1 MSGAASP
8 GGGRAATSAR
18 RYGTLWPAATLFRAI
33 RSPSEADTVATTV
46 RAGHAGRAAVGF
58 VSYARAM
65 RVLGLLVAGIVGAGC
80 GPGEPVDSAA
90 KGEPGDTARDTDP
103 GTDTGC
109 VPTDEVCDGLD
120 NDCDGDLTD
129 EPGYRAWYRDAD
141 GDGYG
146 DEGVVVYACAALD
159 GYTSGRG
166 DCNDADPEISPGV
179 SEQCNGVDDDCD
191 GVVAN
196 GDEDG
201 DGDGWPRCMD
211 CDETDP
217 DIYDGAPEHCDGVDR
232 DCDGVVSLNDDDGD
246 GQTACDGDCDDAD
259 PTRWLGAPEAC
270 DGVDNDCDGG
280 VPADEGIDADGD
292 GALLCGDCD
301 DADPTRSS
309 RHVDTCGDG
318 VDDDCD
324 GVVDGDCVDCDLA
337 VPNDYTTIQAAIDAA
352 TTADLICVGSG
363 TWAENVDFG
372 GAEVTVWAV
381 KGAAATIIDGGALN
395 SVVRF
400 TTGEGPGAALRG
412 FTLTNGYETY
422 AGGGVRIEGA
432 SPTLEDLVVRG
443 NDGGY
448 YGGGVYVDEG
458 APTLTRVAVRD
469 NSAYHYWE
477 WERGAG
483 GGVYLRDADAIL
495 DDVIVEGNIAGE
507 YGGGLCLYDSDAVL
521 TNLTIRENSGVLMG
535 AGIAAWG
542 GAPRLSNVRV
552 LDNATPTFW
561 GFGDIDSRGGGAYL
575 SADARLTNVL
585 VAGNSDVL
593 GAGGLFIDAGYEP
606 VLTNVIVTD
615 NSSGLYAEAGAAPIL
630 SYSNVWGN
638 GTADYTGMD
647 DPTGTDGNVSVDPVL
662 LGGGQLDASSP
673 LLDAGDPSLT
683 DPDGSRSDIGAFGGA
698 GASSWDADGD
708 GFPAW
713 WLPGSYDAA
722 TSPGADCDD
731 DDATVYPAS
740 GC

>member
-1 MSGAASP
+1 MPGRAAPGSSQRGVGAQGPGGAPQSGAAP
-8 GGGRAATSAR
+8 
-18 RYGTLWPAATLFRAI
+18 P
-33 RSPSEADTVATTV
+33 TTV
-46 RAGHAGRAAVGF
+46 RTGDSSGRAVVGF
-58 VSYARAM
+58 VSYARPM
-65 RVLGLLVAGIVGAGC
+65 RVLGLLVTGIVGAGC

-103 GTDTGC
+103 GTGC

-141 GDGYG
+141 GDGFG
-146 DEGVVVYACAALD
+146 DEGVVVYACDAQD

-166 DCNDADPEISPGV
+166 DCDDADPDLSPGA
-179 SEQCNGVDDDCD
+179 SERCNGLDDNCD

-196 GDEDG
+196 GDEDA
-201 DGDGWPRCMD
+201 DGDGWPECMD

-217 DIYDGAPEHCDGVDR
+217 DIYDGAPERCDGVDR
-232 DCDGVVSLNDDDGD
+232 DCDGVVSVNDDDGD

-270 DGVDNDCDGG
+270 DGVDNDCDGV
-280 VPADEGIDADGD
+280 VPADEGIDGDGD
-292 GALLCGDCD
+292 GDALLCGDCD

-309 RHVDTCGDG
+309 RHVDTCGNS

-324 GVVDGDCVDCDLA
+324 GIVDGDCVDCDLA
-337 VPNDYTTIQAAIDAA
+337 VPNDYTTIQTAIDAA
-352 TTADLICVGSG
+352 TTADLICVGAG
-363 TWAENVDFG
+363 TWVETIDFG
-372 GAEVTVWAV
+372 GAEVTVWGV
-381 KGAAATIIDGGALN
+381 KGAAATIIDGGALD

-400 TTGEGPGAALRG
+400 TTAEGPGAVLRG
-412 FTLTNGYETY
+412 FTLTNGYQAY

-432 SPTLEDLVVRG
+432 SPTLEDLVVSG

-448 YGGGVYVDEG
+448 CGGGVYVDEG
-458 APTLTRVAVRD
+458 APTLTRVAVRN

-483 GGVYLRDADAIL
+483 GGVYLQDADAIL
-495 DDVIVEGNIAGE
+495 DDVLVEGNIAGQ
-507 YGGGLCLYDSDAVL
+507 YAGGLYLSESDAVL
-521 TNLTIRENSGVLMG
+521 TNVTVRENGGVLLG
-535 AGIAAWG
+535 AGIAIWG

-561 GFGDIDSRGGGAYL
+561 GFGDIDPQGGGVYL
-575 SADARLTNVL
+575 SADATLTNVL
-585 VAGNSDVL
+585 VAGNSDVS
-593 GAGGLFIDAGYEP
+593 GAGGLFIDAGDDP
-606 VLTNVIVTD
+606 VLTNVIVTG

-630 SYSNVWGN
+630 TYSDVWNN

-662 LGGGQLDASSP
+662 LGGDQLDATSP
-673 LLDAGDPSLT
+673 LVDAGDPSLT

-698 GASSWDADGD
+698 GSSSWDADGD

-713 WLPGSYDAA
+713 WLPGAYDAA

-731 DDATVYPAS
+731 DDSTVYPGS